1 VNIETA
7 IVDVRYSFRHP
18 WIRAGLIATA
28 AVGILTLIALAF
40 WWPAKTS
47 RAELEEQIASKRRT
61 LVQLQQADELLRIYT
76 RAQKD
81 VLALEK
87 KLANAATQAQ
97 LVEQLGRLAR
107 RHKVT
112 VLSETYEE
120 GRSTGSYG
128 VLNTELTVQGSYPA
142 LRDFLRSLP
151 ELPVWAEVQELRLE
165 AARDAGAVKGRIRI
179 ATYRRARTG
188 GAPS

>member
-1 VNIETA
+1 VNVETA
-7 IVDVRYSFRHP
+7 IADVRYSFRHP
-18 WIRAGLIATA
+18 WIRAGLILAA
-28 AVGILTLIALAF
+28 AVGVLVLIALAF
-40 WWPAKTS
+40 WWPAKSS
-47 RAELEEQIASKRRT
+47 RVELEEQIASKRRM
-61 LVQLQQADELLRIYT
+61 LVNLQQADELLRMYT

-81 VLALEK
+81 VPVLEK

-120 GRSTGSYG
+120 GRGTSSYG
-128 VLNTELTVQGSYPA
+128 ILNTELTVQGSYPA